1 MSCVMHLVVLA
12 MTMLLAACGG
22 DDTASTQPL
31 AGASK
36 GYSQI
41 VAFGDSLTD
50 GGTYNPTTADADP
63 SNDVPVGLPFTTKPG
78 NTWAAY
84 VAVALGLP
92 LTPNQQV
99 NFGIV
104 GNGGQV
110 FELGGL
116 NYAEGGAYILQDA
129 VNGGVVTQTIPGLG
143 TVPVQMATSRSIAT
157 QIADYLSE
165 NGNAFN
171 AGQLVLIQG
180 GADDFLAFLDAVAA
194 QPSRAA
200 DAPAVI
206 SSTATA
212 MASQVQRLRAA
223 GATGIVYANLPDLG
237 ATPRFRGT
245 PLASLATTLSTN
257 YNAAMESALRDSGV
271 TVFDTASLFA
281 QAIASPA
288 SFGFANVTSPA
299 CTSYSSPGD
308 PATLSALLCSH
319 NTLVAPGADQTYLFA
334 DGLHPTARG
343 HQVLA
348 GRLLQQMLYS
358 H

>member
-1 MSCVMHLVVLA
+1 MNVMHLVVLV
-12 MTMLLAACGG
+12 MTMLLAACG
-22 DDTASTQPL
+22 DDAATTPPL
-31 AGASK
+31 TGAAK
-36 GYSQI
+36 GYNQL
-41 VAFGDSLTD
+41 VVFGDSLTD

-78 NTWAAY
+78 DTWAGY
-84 VAVALGLP
+84 VAYYLGLP

-116 NYAEGGAYILQDA
+116 NYAEGGARILQDA
-129 VNGGVVTQTIPGLG
+129 ANGGVVTRTIPGLG
-143 TVPVQMATSRSIAT
+143 DVPVQMATSRSIAT
-157 QIADYLSE
+157 QVTDYLAE

-171 AGQLVLIQG
+171 SGQLVLIQG
-180 GADDFLAFLDAVAA
+180 GVNDFLAFLDTVAA

-200 DAPAVI
+200 DAPTVI
-206 SSTATA
+206 NGTATA
-212 MASQVQRLRAA
+212 MASQIQRLRAA
-223 GATGIVYANLPDLG
+223 GATSVVYANLPDLG
-237 ATPRFRGT
+237 AMPRFRGT
-245 PLASLATTLSTN
+245 TLAGLATTLSSN
-257 YNAAMESALRDSGV
+257 YNASVATALRDSGV

-288 SFGFANVTSPA
+288 SFGFVNVTYPA
-299 CTSYSSPGD
+299 CTSYSTPGD

-319 NTLVAPGADQTYLFA
+319 NTLVAPAADQTYLFA

-343 HQVLA
+343 HQILA
-348 GRLLQQMLYS
+348 GQVLQEILSSY
-358 H
+358 